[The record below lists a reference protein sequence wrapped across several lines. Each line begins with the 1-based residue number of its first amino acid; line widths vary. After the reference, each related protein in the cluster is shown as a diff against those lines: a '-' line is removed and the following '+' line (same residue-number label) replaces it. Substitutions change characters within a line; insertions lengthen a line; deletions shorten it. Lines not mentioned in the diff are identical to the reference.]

1 MTVHC
6 IRYDRSKRWNK
17 EMSTHVRQRF
27 QHVRLSSAGQLARF
41 VETLGHTLEVSPRD
55 CSVLVEVNPVEVRLH
70 LALPEVRHLRWLSM
84 LRLQLTQQLSS
95 VRPLVLRPA
104 PLHNFPVP
112 PASPSDDAPGT
123 RPA

>member
-1 MTVHC
+1 
-6 IRYDRSKRWNK
+6 
-17 EMSTHVRQRF
+17 MSTHVRQRF
-27 QHVRLSSAGQLARF
+27 HHVRLSSAGQLARF

-84 LRLQLTQQLSS
+84 LCYQLTQQLF

-123 RPA
+123 RSA